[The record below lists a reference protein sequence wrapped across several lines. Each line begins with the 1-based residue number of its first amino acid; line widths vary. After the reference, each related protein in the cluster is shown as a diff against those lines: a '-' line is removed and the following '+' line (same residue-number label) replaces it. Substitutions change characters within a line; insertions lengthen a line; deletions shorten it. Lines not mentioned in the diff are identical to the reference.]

1 MRSRHIKRRLLF
13 LFLWYILQIFI
24 CIHKNTDIIEFM
36 KILTRY
42 IAKQVIV
49 GFLLVSFSLLTMLCL
64 TQSLKFVEMVTRQGL
79 PVYLFAEMTSLL
91 MPRIFNVLSPI
102 AVFVTVLFVY
112 NRLTA
117 DRELIAMQ
125 SSGASPWQNAK
136 GALLVGLVLVFFNV
150 YVMNW
155 GIPLAE
161 QRFRELEW
169 QIKNNL
175 THLIFREGEF
185 TTIKNGLVIFIDKH
199 NDDGSVDGIFVSD
212 ETKPDVK
219 TTLTAEKGRL
229 LQTDKGSRI
238 LFINGVR
245 QEINKKTFKFNT
257 LVFSRYSAEFN
268 NMDKHQKKMASV
280 REKNFLELLNAAHDD
295 SLTPQEKRK
304 DIVEAH
310 RRIVAPCYN
319 FLFALMAC
327 VGLLVG
333 LFNRRG
339 QAKIISLEV
348 LAMILV
354 SGGDLI
360 WTNLA
365 GRSLYILPML
375 YINCLLPLLICLYLL
390 WFYNPFY
397 WHRHITA
404 RKSFDEV

>member
-1 MRSRHIKRRLLF
+1 MR
-13 LFLWYILQIFI
+13 
-24 CIHKNTDIIEFM
+24 
-36 KILTRY
+36 ILTKY
-42 IAKQVIV
+42 IFKQVFI
-49 GFLLVSFSLLTMLCL
+49 GFLLVSFSLLTMLWL

-91 MPRIFNVLSPI
+91 MPRIFNVLSPV
-102 AVFVTVLFVY
+102 AVFVAVLFVY
-112 NRLTA
+112 NRLVA
-117 DRELIAMQ
+117 DRELVAMQ
-125 SSGASPWQNAK
+125 SAGISPWQNAK
-136 GALLVGLVLVFFNV
+136 GAMIIGLLLVFFNI

-161 QRFRELEW
+161 QRFRNLEW
-169 QIKNNL
+169 QVKNNL

-185 TTIKNGLVIFIDKH
+185 TTVKNGVVVFIDKH

-212 ETKPDVK
+212 ETKPDIK

-268 NMDKHQKKMASV
+268 NLDNHQKKSAGV
-280 REKNFLELLNAAHDD
+280 REKNFWELLHAGRDA
-295 SLTPQEKRK
+295 SLTPQEVRK

-310 RRIVAPCYN
+310 RRIVAPFYN
-319 FLFALMAC
+319 LLYALMAC
-327 VGLLVG
+327 VGLLIG

-339 QAKIISLEV
+339 QAKIISMEV
-348 LAMILV
+348 LAMIIV
-354 SGGDLI
+354 SGCDLA

-365 GRSLYILPML
+365 GRSLYVLPML
-375 YINCLLPLLICLYLL
+375 YINCVLPLLICLYLL

-397 WHRHITA
+397 WHRHLTA
-404 RKSFDEV
+404 RNEFNEV